1 MIDLKMG
8 LARHAL
14 GRTIVAVAAS
24 ALIASCQSASA
35 PTGPALTQL
44 SGTETGDILYE
55 SRSPYDFVNMIDG
68 SAPEVT
74 VPATLTFP
82 DGANPGTPVPAVIIM
97 HDSAG
102 VDAVHEHAYASM
114 LNREGYATLVV
125 DSYGARGI
133 RSTEAN
139 QTLVTAVMMLADA
152 YAGLNLLSSDPRI
165 DGSKVAVMGFSKGGM
180 VALYS
185 SLEQVRKWF
194 ATGDD
199 RFAAHVPIYPYCG
212 LLPDETEL
220 TGAPVKMLLGGLD
233 DYTPV
238 SQCQTVQEHV
248 DPEGTLMTLEI
259 YKGAYHSFDGSW
271 NVEREPFFN
280 PSDCHFSFGSD
291 GITRERG
298 TGRIASTAEQR
309 QEVLSDCGSM
319 GITSGRNSQA
329 SAQARQDLKSFL
341 SATF

>member
-1 MIDLKMG
+1 MISIWKG
-8 LARHAL
+8 PARPASDRSL
-14 GRTIVAVAAS
+14 IVAIAC
-24 ALIASCQSASA
+24 ALVVSCQTASA

-82 DGANPGTPVPAVIIM
+82 DGANPETPVPAVIIM

-114 LNREGYATLVV
+114 LNREGYAALVV

-152 YAGLNLLSSDPRI
+152 YAGLDLLSSDPRI
-165 DGSKVAVMGFSKGGM
+165 DGNRVAVMGFSKGGM

-185 SLEQVRKWF
+185 SFEQVRQWF
-194 ATGDD
+194 AVGNE

-212 LLPDETEL
+212 LLPDDTTM

-233 DYTPV
+233 DYTPA
-238 SQCQTVQEHV
+238 SQCQTVQEHA
-248 DPEGTLMTLEI
+248 DPDGTLMTLEI

-271 NVEREPFFN
+271 TVEREPFFN
-280 PSDCHFSFGSD
+280 PSECHFSFGAD
-291 GITRERG
+291 GVTRERG

-309 QEVLSDCGSM
+309 QDVLSDCGSI